1 MYKLNLTNIEGLH
14 VYKTI
19 FQLFLFTKSYQYRGT
34 QSLHRMN
41 IGTLIRR
48 ARKEQKLTLKVVAE
62 KAAISEG
69 FLSQVENDVNSP
81 SVDTLVRIC
90 NAIGIDAGDIITQAN
105 KQEKIIIIKKTEWDD
120 IDLSHTGFVTRRFF
134 PPENRT
140 LIDSSIL
147 VIEPGKSTPVR
158 KNIKNGQEVLCVLKG
173 SVELKIS
180 NEKHVLVEGDSV
192 HFWSN
197 PINQKITNN
206 SSNISFVLWVGTI

>member
-1 MYKLNLTNIEGLH
+1 
-14 VYKTI
+14 
-19 FQLFLFTKSYQYRGT
+19 
-34 QSLHRMN
+34 MN

-48 ARKEQKLTLKVVAE
+48 ARKEQKLTLKIVSE

-105 KQEKIIIIKKTEWDD
+105 KQEKIIIIKKTKWDD

-140 LIDSSIL
+140 HIDSAIL
-147 VIEPGKSTPVR
+147 VIEPGKSISVR
-158 KNIKNGQEVLCVLKG
+158 KNIKNGQEILCVLKG
-173 SVELKIS
+173 SVELMHGNK
-180 NEKHVLVEGDSV
+180 KHDLVEGDSV
-192 HFWSN
+192 HFLSN

-206 SSNISFVLWVGTI
+206 SGNISFVLWVGTL

>member
-1 MYKLNLTNIEGLH
+1 
-14 VYKTI
+14 
-19 FQLFLFTKSYQYRGT
+19 
-34 QSLHRMN
+34 MN

-48 ARKEQKLTLKVVAE
+48 ARKEQKLTLKIVAE

-105 KQEKIIIIKKTEWDD
+105 KQEKIIIIKKSQWDD

-140 LIDSSIL
+140 LIDSAIL
-147 VIEPGKSTPVR
+147 VIEPGKSIPVR
-158 KNIKNGQEVLCVLKG
+158 KNIKNGQEILCVLKG
-173 SVELKIS
+173 SVELMHS
-180 NEKHVLVEGDSV
+180 NDMP
-192 HFWSN
+192 WSKGIPSTSC
-197 PINQKITNN
+197 PIP
-206 SSNISFVLWVGTI
+206 